1 MGLRSRLIRMPGRP
15 RAPSKAAPAAAITL
29 TVFLFGCAQTGTAPG
44 GSAPGSA
51 QPGPLFSLFHRAPP
65 VPAGHNE
72 VLRLHGHGVQIFR
85 CEAQVGDA
93 HWVYRLPEAEL
104 DGPDGRVV
112 VRHGVNLSFEHVDGS
127 RLIGNIVDHVA
138 APDDDALPWLLIATK
153 SFGEGALDGISYVQR
168 INTGGGMPPAR
179 CEGSQAGQIL
189 RVPFT
194 ADFVFYR

>member
-1 MGLRSRLIRMPGRP
+1 MVRPARSP
-15 RAPSKAAPAAAITL
+15 PAALLAL
-29 TVFLFGCAQTGTAPG
+29 LAVGCAQTGPAGGQDGAAPAPG
-44 GSAPGSA
+44 DAGPGVLYSM
-51 QPGPLFSLFHRAPP
+51 FHRDLP
-65 VPAGHNE
+65 VPAGRTE

-93 HWVYRLPEAEL
+93 RWSFRLPEAEL
-104 DGPDGRVV
+104 DGPDGKLV

-127 RLIGNIVDHVA
+127 RLVGTIVDHVA
-138 APDDDALPWLLIATK
+138 APDDGALPWLLIATK
-153 SFGEGALDGISYVQR
+153 SFGEGALAGVSHVQR
-168 INTGGGMPPAR
+168 INTTGGMPPAR